1 MRSANMKNI
10 IMDERTKRVLYA
22 VVESY
27 IEKPEPVGS
36 RYIMKKYGF
45 DVCPATIRNI
55 MSDLEDAG
63 LLFQPH
69 ASAGRIPTDTA
80 YRLYVDYI
88 FEEVLSYQS
97 NEIKKFIENLTK
109 KLKRLKN
116 NMNLLFVET
125 TQSLSQISKYLGLA
139 FLPSPDKTALHRVDF
154 IKFKDDLVIAVVVND
169 KGIVKNKII
178 KTYPE
183 ITQHEL
189 NSLADFVNSNY
200 HGKAIDEIREDLIK
214 RIKREKIFWDKL
226 ISKILKMCQEAL
238 YFSQEDVYVSGLYH
252 IMHLPDFSDI
262 EKLRE
267 VTKTLQDQHLLVKLF
282 ENISQDNEVKVIIGQ
297 ENPVEEFRNFSIIAS
312 PYREKDKSAGIIALV
327 GPKRM
332 NYQRAIMLIDAFARS
347 LTRTLSD

>member
-1 MRSANMKNI
+1 MRDTML
-10 IMDERTKRVLYA
+10 DERTKKVLYA

-45 DVCPATIRNI
+45 DVCSATIRNI

-63 LLFQPH
+63 FLSQPH
-69 ASAGRIPTDTA
+69 TSAGRVPTDRA
-80 YRLYVDYI
+80 YRFYVDYI
-88 FEEVLSYQS
+88 FQS
-97 NEIKKFIENLTK
+97 ELFSQSLEIKRFIENLTK
-109 KLKRLKN
+109 KLKKLRN
-116 NMNLLFVET
+116 NMNSLFLET
-125 TQSLSQISKYLGLA
+125 TQSLSQATRYLGLA
-139 FLPSPDKTALHRVDF
+139 LLPATEKTALHRVDF

-178 KTYPE
+178 KVYPE
-183 ITQHEL
+183 ITQKEL
-189 NSLADFVNSNY
+189 NSLADFVNRNY
-200 HGKAIDEIREDLIK
+200 HGKTIDEIRDDLIV
-214 RIKREKIFWDKL
+214 RIKKEKIFWDRL

-238 YFSQEDVYVSGLYH
+238 YFSREDVYVSGFYH

-267 VTKTLQDQHLLVKLF
+267 VAKTIQDRHLLLKLF
-282 ENISQDNEVKVIIGQ
+282 ENISEDDEVKVIIGQ
-297 ENPVEEFRNFSIIAS
+297 ENPLEEFRSFSIIAS
-312 PYREKDKSAGIIALV
+312 PYKEKDKSLGVIALV

-332 NYQRAIMLIDAFARS
+332 NYQRAIMLVNAFARS